1 MAVSVLL
8 ALASAISFGISDFA
22 GGTAARR
29 AAALPVTFGAQVVG
43 GALLPVLV
51 VVVAGNASW
60 TAVGIGAVAG
70 LFGGSGLALYF
81 TGLRNAAMGV
91 VSPLSAVA
99 AVVVPVVAGLLA
111 GERPA
116 TLAVVGIVTAIP
128 AIWLA
133 TAGGGDE
140 DTVAA
145 PPPGVAAVPTDHPP
159 GWDPRRHLTS
169 GVVLGL
175 VSGAAFGLF
184 FVLLDAAPADSGAW
198 PLVGARIGSVVAVAG
213 MLLLRGSSPMPARAA
228 WGLVALSGLADM
240 TANLLFLLAVRG
252 GLLSLVSVVT
262 SQYPIVVVGLSVLL
276 LGERLGPRRRVGAAL
291 ALVAVALISV
301 A

>member
-1 MAVSVLL
+1 M
-8 ALASAISFGISDFA
+8 
-22 GGTAARR
+22 
-29 AAALPVTFGAQVVG
+29 PVTFGAQVTG

-51 VVVAGNASW
+51 VVIAGNASW
-60 TAVGIGAVAG
+60 VAVGIGAVAG
-70 LFGGSGLALYF
+70 LFGGVGLALYF

-116 TLAVVGIVTAIP
+116 TLALVGIVAAIP

-133 TAGGGDE
+133 TAGGDD
-140 DTVAA
+140 DTVTA

-175 VSGAAFGLF
+175 VSGTAFGLF

-213 MLLLRGSSPMPARAA
+213 LLLLRRTSPWPARGS
-228 WGLVALSGLADM
+228 WGLVTLSGLADM
-240 TANLLFLLAVRG
+240 VANLLFLLAVRG
-252 GLLSLVSVVT
+252 GLLSLVSVIT
-262 SQYPIVVVGLSVLL
+262 SQYPVVVVGLSVLL
-276 LGERLGPRRRVGAAL
+276 LGERLGPRQRVGAAL
-291 ALVAVALISV
+291 ALVAVALISL